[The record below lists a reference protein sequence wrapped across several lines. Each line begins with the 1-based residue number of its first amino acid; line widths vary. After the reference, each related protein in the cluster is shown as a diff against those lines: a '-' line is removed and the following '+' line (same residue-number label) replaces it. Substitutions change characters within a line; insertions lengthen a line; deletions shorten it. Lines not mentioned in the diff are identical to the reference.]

1 MRLFNTEL
9 IYNKIMSNVFNK
21 AYEIAADLTSE
32 WYKTQ
37 EHRYVSEQEVAA
49 IFKVFYEEALMNTK
63 IDVLNF

>member
-1 MRLFNTEL
+1 MNN
-9 IYNKIMSNVFNK
+9 IFNK
-21 AYEIAADLTSE
+21 VYEIASELTRE

-49 IFKVFYEEALMNTK
+49 IFKVFYEETLMNTK